1 MQGKL
6 QQTYRVNHE
15 LGRHGSFEGNI
26 KLSSLDRLS
35 SLVLNDSE
43 NDAPAFILVTFEF
56 TQNEFK
62 KAMIKGHINAT
73 LSVEC
78 QRCLEPLT
86 HYFDDDFALLIDASD
101 EEVKQYQ
108 FDTVYSEDGEL
119 NVYEVIEDELILSL
133 PIILMH
139 EETDCN
145 AFWKSEAEEQTVSD
159 KPNPF
164 AVLSTL
170 KGKTD

>member
-1 MQGKL
+1 MQDKL

-15 LGRHGSFEGNI
+15 LGRHGSFEGSI
-26 KLSSLDRLS
+26 KLSALDRLS
-35 SLVLNDSE
+35 SLILNDAT
-43 NDAPAFILVTFEF
+43 NDAPSIISATFEF

-62 KAMIKGHINAT
+62 KAVIKGHISAT

-78 QRCLEPLT
+78 QRCLEPMA
-86 HYFDDDFALLIDASD
+86 HYFDNDFALLIDASD
-101 EEVKQYQ
+101 EEVKQFQ
-108 FDTVYSEDGEL
+108 LDTVYSEDGEL
-119 NVYEVIEDELILSL
+119 DVYEVIEDELILSL

-139 EETDCN
+139 EETSCN